1 MLQQD
6 NISTQQC
13 I

>member
-6 NISTQQC
+6 NIKKMLTY
-13 I
+13 

>member
-6 NISTQQC
+6 NFVTS
-13 I
+13 